1 MENES
6 LDGYYLISMEQKLQ
20 HYFRHFDRFY
30 LNFTSYI
37 HENQYPIT
45 LTYTLQYEYLNLRQK
60 LDNITKNIDLARI

>member
-1 MENES
+1 
-6 LDGYYLISMEQKLQ
+6 MEQKLQ

-30 LNFTSYI
+30 LKFTSYI